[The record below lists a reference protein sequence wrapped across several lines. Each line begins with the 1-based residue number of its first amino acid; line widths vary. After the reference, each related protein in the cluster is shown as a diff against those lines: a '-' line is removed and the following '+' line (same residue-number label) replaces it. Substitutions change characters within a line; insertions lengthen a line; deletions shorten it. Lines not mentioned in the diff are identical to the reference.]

1 MSDIIFKDVSLTK
14 RAPAWKFFYSNEDKK
29 LAKCQVDNCSK
40 VINWKNGLSGLSNH
54 TQLYRF
60 FKFKLISRKYW
71 SETKK
76 SATISINLKGAKF
89 QLKKGLLDGGIAT
102 PAEKKVLIISKI
114 AWKQSF

>member
-60 FKFKLISRKYW
+60 FKSIKPSSIDPDRGFSAMGYFCTKIQSRMGNDVLYAI
-71 SETKK
+71 TCIY
-76 SATISINLKGAKF
+76 ATIL
-89 QLKKGLLDGGIAT
+89 
-102 PAEKKVLIISKI
+102 
-114 AWKQSF
+114 